1 MAQGKPVSSPRV
13 SVSSPYKGHCEEKQ
27 HIQSACS
34 VAQAPYFTDMS
45 ADFIKTATEFRGTRG
60 ERRILTHSLSH
71 SDDTIINI
79 FLWTEAS
86 CPSPESQ
93 PVKNT
98 DLGCR
103 GSRLGQDALNLAES
117 TAAAIRTEISF
128 LSASTWRHEEE
139 NDSKWWKLV
148 PVWLWCQNHKKKL
161 RILFSNIFWKKL
173 CRIGLRTKSE
183 LLIINC
189 MVSGSLIQQRMEP
202 KGFS

>member
-34 VAQAPYFTDMS
+34 EAQAPYFTDMS

-103 GSRLGQDALNLAES
+103 GSRRVE
-117 TAAAIRTEISF
+117 T
-128 LSASTWRHEEE
+128 
-139 NDSKWWKLV
+139 
-148 PVWLWCQNHKKKL
+148 C
-161 RILFSNIFWKKL
+161 
-173 CRIGLRTKSE
+173 C
-183 LLIINC
+183 
-189 MVSGSLIQQRMEP
+189 SGSRCSEPGGVDCSCNKNRNQLPEWQHMKAWGRKWQQVMET
-202 KGFS
+202 GTCLTLMSES